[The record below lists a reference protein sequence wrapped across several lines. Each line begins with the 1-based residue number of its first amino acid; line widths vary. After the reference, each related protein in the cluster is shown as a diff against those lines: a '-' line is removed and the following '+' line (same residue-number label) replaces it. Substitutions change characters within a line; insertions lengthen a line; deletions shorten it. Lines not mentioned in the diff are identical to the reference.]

1 MWWDVGVGGELLLAR
16 HRAIHKAPAS
26 IRPFRVARS
35 DSVCR
40 LIGVVSIA
48 ALVSA
53 LPCADSILVTS
64 TVRDLVVGSG
74 FAFEPR
80 GSRILK
86 GVPGRWRLYE
96 VVDRA
101 SVEDARPS
109 DAFGRRLSVNDRGG

>member
-40 LIGVVSIA
+40 LIGVVRIA

-86 GVPGRWRLYE
+86 GVPGGGGCTRWWIA
-96 VVDRA
+96 RA
-101 SVEDARPS
+101 SRML
-109 DAFGRRLSVNDRGG
+109 GRVTPLAVG